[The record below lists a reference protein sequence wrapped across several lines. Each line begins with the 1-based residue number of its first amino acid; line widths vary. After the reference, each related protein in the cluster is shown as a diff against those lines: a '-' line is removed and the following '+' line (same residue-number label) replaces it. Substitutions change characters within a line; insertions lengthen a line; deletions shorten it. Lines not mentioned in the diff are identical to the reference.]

1 MLGLF
6 YKNVFEYNFR
16 KIVYPNKM
24 RTLILLAC
32 VVVGC
37 FAFQDMAAL
46 KRRLATPGTSEAIA
60 QTVRVSQ
67 ACNHLCFYLF

>member
-1 MLGLF
+1 
-6 YKNVFEYNFR
+6 
-16 KIVYPNKM
+16 M

-37 FAFQDMAAL
+37 FAFPDMSAL

-67 ACNHLCFYLF
+67 TCNRYCLNFFYLFVVVGIFNFNRQ